1 MSEPDTI
8 IIDTT
13 DRIFRELADPQAIIA
28 DPVGAWKA
36 PLWQALEDSSLTL
49 AWVPEEQ
56 GGADVEMSDGCDIL
70 RVAGAHAVAVPLA
83 ETLLAGWLLAK
94 AGISAPLGPMTI
106 ALGSGDRAPSVR
118 AGKLSGAVRGV
129 PFAHVADHLSLVADS
144 DDGRQ
149 VVCVALA
156 GCDIAGGPGMAGDG
170 LATVTFTDAGVA
182 SSGAVPNTLGAE
194 DVMLM
199 GAAVRA
205 QQMAGAL
212 QAVLDLS
219 VEYAKERMA
228 FGRPIAKF
236 QAVQQNLAR
245 LAGEAAAAA
254 AAAGSAADT
263 IQHAETFDSAV
274 FLEVAAAK
282 IRTGEAAGV
291 GAAIA
296 HQVHGAMGFT
306 DEHVLHR
313 YTQRLFAWRDDFG
326 SEAEWAA
333 GLGAM
338 VAANGADQLWPLVAS
353 R

>member
-13 DRIFRELADPQAIIA
+13 DRIFRDLGDPQAIIA
-28 DPVGAWKA
+28 DPGGAWKA
-36 PLWQALEDSSLTL
+36 TLWQALEEAGLTL
-49 AWVPEEQ
+49 AWVPEAQ
-56 GGADVEMSDGCDIL
+56 GGAGVEVMDGFDIL
-70 RVAGAHAVAVPLA
+70 GVAGRHAVAVPLA

-94 AGISAPLGPMTI
+94 AGMSAPLGPMTL
-106 ALGSGDRAPSVR
+106 ALGSGGDAPSVR
-118 AGKLSGAVRGV
+118 AGKLSGVVRGV
-129 PFAHVADHLSLVADS
+129 PFAEDADHLALVADS

-156 GCDIAGGPGMAGDG
+156 GCTIAGGPGMAGDG
-170 LATVTFTDAGVA
+170 LATVTFDNADVV

-212 QAVLDLS
+212 QAVLDIS
-219 VEYAKERMA
+219 VDYAKERMA

-245 LAGEAAAAA
+245 LAGEVAAA

-263 IQHAETFDSAV
+263 IQHAESFDSAV

-282 IRTGEAAGV
+282 IRTGEAAGA

-306 DEHVLHR
+306 DEHILHR

-338 VAANGADQLWPLVAS
+338 VAGGGADQLWPLVAS